1 MDLETENRIAA
12 ILMKEAAE
20 LRRQSVRDGI
30 DAYIRPNIR
39 GRPNSRFLTAT
50 VLGVQQSNRAV
61 EVNEMWR
68 ARQKE
73 KELDERKRGRSNSD
87 SQKNNTSN
95 RYEDYE
101 RNHSSLCSSS
111 KSASEDGLRDNE
123 IEEFLHSRA
132 KRGRGAVGSRMD
144 EPGPYLPDSK
154 EKHLVNPDDLEYRES
169 WDNRVVLG
177 PEKPRNRKSYSSSDE
192 ESSSDESEKSA
203 KRVSSKKHRCRKHRS
218 KDKSKDKKKKK
229 KEREKKRSKHHK

>member
-1 MDLETENRIAA
+1 MHTYTGRRSPGSSLSTFGFILEVGVG
-12 ILMKEAAE
+12 
-20 LRRQSVRDGI
+20 SV
-30 DAYIRPNIR
+30 YISPPPYLASA
-39 GRPNSRFLTAT
+39 GLA
-50 VLGVQQSNRAV
+50 NRAV

-73 KELDERKRGRSNSD
+73 KELDDRKRGRSNSD
-87 SQKNNTSN
+87 SQKNSN
-95 RYEDYE
+95 RYDDYE
-101 RNHSSLCSSS
+101 RNHSSRCSSS

-154 EKHLVNPDDLEYRES
+154 EKHPVTPDDLEYRES
-169 WDNRVVLG
+169 WGNRVVLG
-177 PEKPRNRKSYSSSDE
+177 PEKPRKHTSHSSSDE
-192 ESSSDESEKSA
+192 ESSLNESERSS
-203 KRVSSKKHRCRKHRS
+203 KRVGSKKRRS

-229 KEREKKRSKHHK
+229 KKRSKHRK